1 MYLAS
6 PAFFLT
12 RMPKLLSLQCAECG
26 APIRTRYRGKDPR
39 CDQHQRKRSEAPVSA
54 AAAAHQPDDGRA
66 TGGFSG
72 KGQVRASCEIALDLV
87 AYIQREGTPLLA
99 VNASSFYQQ
108 HPASHRVVKLK
119 SLVRAHSDL
128 LTWFDGANPGL
139 HRIEVT
145 ASGTSAGIRSSAVKP
160 ADTAEALDLASTASS
175 TDKPAVTSPAPSLP
189 TASTEG
195 TRLSS
200 SAKMLD
206 SKR

>member
-1 MYLAS
+1 
-6 PAFFLT
+6 
-12 RMPKLLSLQCAECG
+12 
-26 APIRTRYRGKDPR
+26 
-39 CDQHQRKRSEAPVSA
+39 VSA

-99 VNASSFYQQ
+99 VNASAFYQQ

-160 ADTAEALDLASTASS
+160 ADTAEALDLAST
-175 TDKPAVTSPAPSLP
+175 DKSAVTSPAPSLP

-206 SKR
+206 SKRSEVSLAFPPLSIAVRYQFVF